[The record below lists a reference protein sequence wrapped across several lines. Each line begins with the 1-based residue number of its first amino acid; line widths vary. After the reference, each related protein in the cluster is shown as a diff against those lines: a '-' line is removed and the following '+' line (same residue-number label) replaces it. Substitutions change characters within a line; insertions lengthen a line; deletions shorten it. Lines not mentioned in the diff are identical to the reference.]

1 MTEYHMQ
8 VRQLTAGYHDVPVL
22 HDVTIEIPRGGIVT
36 LIGPNGAGKSTLL
49 RSIAGQLAPTA
60 GCVLLGQEDLYGMS
74 RQELARRMASVF
86 TDKVRT
92 ELMTCEDVV
101 AGGRYPYTG
110 RFGILSE
117 QDRRIVYDS
126 MEITRVLDIGQRDYN
141 KISDGQRQRVLLA
154 RALCQQPE
162 IILLDEPV
170 SYLDIRYKLEFMS
183 ALRRLAGEKG
193 MTVVMSL
200 HELELARHFSD
211 RVLCVKDGCVARSGP
226 PERIFGQGYM
236 RELFDI
242 GAEYADGTAWER
254 LL

>member
-22 HDVTIEIPRGGIVT
+22 RDVTIEIPRGGIVT

-101 AGGRYPYTG
+101 AGGRYRTFRHPVG
-110 RFGILSE
+110 AGSAH
-117 QDRRIVYDS
+117 
-126 MEITRVLDIGQRDYN
+126 RVRLYGN
-141 KISDGQRQRVLLA
+141 NTCS
-154 RALCQQPE
+154 
-162 IILLDEPV
+162 
-170 SYLDIRYKLEFMS
+170 RYW
-183 ALRRLAGEKG
+183 A
-193 MTVVMSL
+193 
-200 HELELARHFSD
+200 
-211 RVLCVKDGCVARSGP
+211 
-226 PERIFGQGYM
+226 
-236 RELFDI
+236 
-242 GAEYADGTAWER
+242 ER
-254 LL
+254 L